1 MLAISLL
8 FIYFFQL
15 DSKIKA
21 QIHPS
26 SVMFKTKPELVI
38 FTELI
43 CTQKNYLRT
52 LSLVDATWLIEAQ
65 PQYFRQHRIIQSGE
79 WYLRIESQVLG
90 NNPSLVQC
98 HQYGLALFEIRYY
111 GYFISFILVIESILK
126 TTNSLNRENYPQYP
140 LRMGPI
146 HIGDPVR
153 PSDVSP
159 YFLRK
164 ECKRP

>member
-1 MLAISLL
+1 MDIMSRWVCTLKMPKTHETDYVYRKNYTVCHKKRLKSANIVIFFQTESVWWKILKCVMYLL
-8 FIYFFQL
+8 TFHYYFFQL

-79 WYLRIESQVLG
+79 
-90 NNPSLVQC
+90 
-98 HQYGLALFEIRYY
+98 
-111 GYFISFILVIESILK
+111 
-126 TTNSLNRENYPQYP
+126 
-140 LRMGPI
+140 
-146 HIGDPVR
+146 
-153 PSDVSP
+153 
-159 YFLRK
+159 
-164 ECKRP
+164 

>member
-1 MLAISLL
+1 MSRWVRTLKSTRKCQKLMKLNVYRKNYTVCHKKRLKSANIVIFFQTESVWWKILKCVMYLL
-8 FIYFFQL
+8 TFHYYFFQL

-79 WYLRIESQVLG
+79 
-90 NNPSLVQC
+90 
-98 HQYGLALFEIRYY
+98 
-111 GYFISFILVIESILK
+111 
-126 TTNSLNRENYPQYP
+126 
-140 LRMGPI
+140 
-146 HIGDPVR
+146 
-153 PSDVSP
+153 
-159 YFLRK
+159 
-164 ECKRP
+164 

>member
-1 MLAISLL
+1 MYLL
-8 FIYFFQL
+8 TFHYYFFQL

-79 WYLRIESQVLG
+79 
-90 NNPSLVQC
+90 
-98 HQYGLALFEIRYY
+98 
-111 GYFISFILVIESILK
+111 
-126 TTNSLNRENYPQYP
+126 
-140 LRMGPI
+140 
-146 HIGDPVR
+146 
-153 PSDVSP
+153 
-159 YFLRK
+159 
-164 ECKRP
+164 